1 MFSDKHMPLKMWT
14 SQNALEVGQ
23 STRGNKKDLP
33 NSEILALWTLGKE
46 VNVVSRACRHQRYLQ
61 DSLTHHCTS
70 GAFLKERILPDSYS
84 ESGSSLAPQK
94 TASPFVTLSPHLL
107 PQGTLFL
114 NDRQCKIVQRQL
126 EFDGGIA
133 YGIDCLLM
141 DPSLGGRCDSFF
153 TVDIMVSPS
162 VSAILSFTKDTAH
175 GPNPA
180 CRRTWVNALSSFGT
194 SKIRFHHFRL
204 PSPVLC
210 FYHTCWRQALGLSH
224 FLLS

>member
-1 MFSDKHMPLKMWT
+1 M
-14 SQNALEVGQ
+14 
-23 STRGNKKDLP
+23 
-33 NSEILALWTLGKE
+33 I
-46 VNVVSRACRHQRYLQ
+46 
-61 DSLTHHCTS
+61 HHCAS
-70 GAFLKERILPDSYS
+70 GAFLKGRILPGSYS

-94 TASPFVTLSPHLL
+94 TTSPFVTPSPHLL
-107 PQGTLFL
+107 SQGTLFL

-153 TVDIMVSPS
+153 AVDIMVSPS
-162 VSAILSFTKDTAH
+162 LSVILSLTKDTAH

-180 CRRTWVNALSSFGT
+180 YRRTRVSAHSSFGT
-194 SKIRFHHFRL
+194 SEATFHHFRL

-210 FYHTCWRQALGLSH
+210 FYHTCWRQALSLSH